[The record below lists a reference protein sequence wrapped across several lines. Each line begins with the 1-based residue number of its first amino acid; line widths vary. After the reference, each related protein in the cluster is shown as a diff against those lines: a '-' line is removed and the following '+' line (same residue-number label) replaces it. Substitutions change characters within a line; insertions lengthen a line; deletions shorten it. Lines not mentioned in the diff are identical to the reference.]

1 MAYLSA
7 PARRTVLFIGI
18 AFVAGLFALYVG
30 FRDLHSGKEQKRNK
44 PKGTNRKTYPLLQAR
59 KQTNIQT
66 HTHLDE
72 EALTLQVHRPAVIG
86 EIGLVLGFAFV
97 GGLFAIYVTKG
108 QRQHF

>member
-44 PKGTNRKTYPLLQAR
+44 PKGTNRTTYPLLR
-59 KQTNIQT
+59 EHT
-66 HTHLDE
+66 HTH
-72 EALTLQVHRPAVIG
+72 TSPAPFDDGAELRLLIT
-86 EIGLVLGFAFV
+86 AM
-97 GGLFAIYVTKG
+97 
-108 QRQHF
+108 